1 MSLDM
6 ECPIRLEKQVELI
19 LEKTMAKANSK
30 MSSRNHR
37 EHLILFFLYLSLF
50 NVCTAHPPRVCQE
63 PKLYP
68 NLYFNACTENVS
80 NQFVTN
86 EIDLSNLSYEQILNL
101 GKAIIP
107 TLINNIESDSLVI
120 SLQGVDP
127 MISDLR
133 PYTTQSGVKWAYAIE
148 LILHKTSPVPKVN
161 ENGSLTDNKHTRDS
175 TRYVLY
181 RFGIIGKKDD
191 ASKSVNNPYCYLT
204 HQDMIEIQQ
213 MYRDWWEKN
222 KMLSLEQMRDEYNKG
237 EGILKYPYFWM

>member
-1 MSLDM
+1 M
-6 ECPIRLEKQVELI
+6 I
-19 LEKTMAKANSK
+19 KANNI
-30 MSSRNHR
+30 MYSRNHTK
-37 EHLILFFLYLSLF
+37 HLILLIIFSNLLF
-50 NVCTAHPPRVCQE
+50 NVCTAGSSQ
-63 PKLYP
+63 
-68 NLYFNACTENVS
+68 NAS

-101 GKAIIP
+101 GKDIIP
-107 TLINNIESDSLVI
+107 TLINSIESDSLVI

-133 PYTTQSGVKWAYAIE
+133 PYTTQIGVKWAYAIE
-148 LILHKTSPVPKVN
+148 LILHKISPIPKVN
-161 ENGSLTDNKHTRDS
+161 ENGSFTDNKKISDS
-175 TRYVLY
+175 SRYAIY
-181 RFGIIGKKDD
+181 KFGIIGKKDD
-191 ASKSVNNPYCYLT
+191 ESKSVVSPYYYLT